1 MTTLL
6 ELSVFPVGEGESV
19 SAQVAAVVAL
29 IRDSGI
35 PYRLTSMG
43 TIIETDTVGRG
54 LELVA
59 RCCELLVS
67 QGCGRVYC
75 STKLD
80 IRPGTGP
87 RMDAKVG
94 SITGRIGPV
103 AV

>member
-43 TIIETDTVGRG
+43 TIIRPTRSG
-54 LELVA
+54 A
-59 RCCELLVS
+59 RS
-67 QGCGRVYC
+67 SWSRAAA
-75 STKLD
+75 S
-80 IRPGTGP
+80 
-87 RMDAKVG
+87 
-94 SITGRIGPV
+94 SS
-103 AV
+103 